1 MKSGAFYA
9 VLGVGV
15 LVVVGIMV
23 LSPYLRKDTQDVT
36 ETTQPLAPIPVSE
49 GTAIYASGTYDFYLV
64 YPEQAVVEEDSET
77 TSYHL
82 PHAWRMHA
90 LPESIG
96 APVVSFITYR
106 VQHEH
111 AYPRYYYALVRIGVS
126 TNLKEVSRCTEA
138 DTSSGEESVG
148 ETMFGDT
155 PFSTFRFEDAA
166 MMQYVKGTSYR
177 AVHEGACYAIETIVT
192 GSSYTEE
199 GQVVAVSEEEL
210 ITQKELLTPIATSF
224 RFATPE

>member
-9 VLGVGV
+9 VLGAGV

-23 LSPYLRKDTQDVT
+23 LSPYLRKDTQDVA

-64 YPEQAVVEEDSET
+64 YPEQAVVDEGSET

-82 PHAWRMHA
+82 PRAWRMHA

-126 TNLKEVSRCTEA
+126 TSAKEIARCTEA
-138 DTSSGEESVG
+138 DTSSGEVSMG
-148 ETMFGDT
+148 ETILGDT
-155 PFSTFRFEDAA
+155 AFSTFRFEDAA

-177 AVHEGACYAIETIVT
+177 AVHEDACYAIEAIAT
-192 GSSYTEE
+192 GSSYREE
-199 GQVVAVSEEEL
+199 GDTVAVNDA
-210 ITQKELLTPIATSF
+210 ELLREQELLIPIATSF